1 MTVNLITLTEPRSA
15 AAEAYRALRTN
26 ILFSGIE
33 KPITTLLITSAAS
46 SEDKSIATANLAVT
60 LAQSGSRTIIVD
72 ADLRRPSQHTIWGI
86 DNTRGLSAMMLDD
99 STLASPPLVATGVEH
114 LSVLPSGALPPVPSD
129 VLSSQRMTEIIGV
142 LKARASFVLF
152 DAPPVLA
159 ATDAV
164 ILGARLDAVVLTA
177 RAGAARRDQLARA
190 AQTLKRV
197 NVRLLGVVLT
207 NAPREMRAY

>member
-72 ADLRRPSQHTIWGI
+72 ADLRRPAQHTIWGI
-86 DNTRGLSAMMLDD
+86 DNARGLSAMMLDD
-99 STLASPPLVATGVEH
+99 STLAAPPLVATGVDH

-129 VLSSQRMTEIIGV
+129 VLSSQRMKEIIGV
-142 LKARASFVLF
+142 LKARASFILF

-159 ATDAV
+159 AADAM
-164 ILGARLDAVVLTA
+164 ILGAKLDAVVLVA

-190 AQTLKRV
+190 AQTLRRV
-197 NVRLLGVVLT
+197 NVRFLGVVLT
-207 NAPREMRAY
+207 NAPREMKAY

>member
-46 SEDKSIATANLAVT
+46 SEDKSIAIANLAVT

-72 ADLRRPSQHTIWGI
+72 ADLRRPAQHTIWGI

-99 STLASPPLVATGVEH
+99 ATLASPPLVATSVEH

-190 AQTLKRV
+190 AQTLRRV
-197 NVRLLGVVLT
+197 NVRFLGVVLT